1 VEPPEPHVTWPRHPD
16 DHVEEL
22 FRQANR
28 DDFVIVHLDGMY
40 TLLSPDGTQEMQFQD
55 YVVPS
60 TGAWRV
66 VVRQLE
72 GWLEQMKQDSAG
84 Q

>member
-1 VEPPEPHVTWPRHPD
+1 MEPDRYVTWPRHPD
-16 DHVEEL
+16 DHVQDL
-22 FRQANR
+22 FLQANR
-28 DDFVIVHLDGMY
+28 DDFVIVHLDGRYM
-40 TLLSPDGTQEMQFQD
+40 LISPDGTQSMQFLD

-60 TGAWRV
+60 SVAWRV

-72 GWLEQMKQDSAG
+72 NWLEQMKENSGG